1 MINKQQ
7 KESRAEHYDHETG
20 SCGEQNNCKSKET
33 SISAAG
39 AEAALKGSEIA
50 AVETMAQK
58 ALVHKQFN
66 SPLGLYS
73 DNNIKETLNRELK
86 TLSNGIVG

>member
-7 KESRAEHYDHETG
+7 EEGRAEHYDHEIG
-20 SCGEQNNCKSKET
+20 SCGEQNNCNKKSEET
-33 SISAAG
+33 STPAVAP
-39 AEAALKGSEIA
+39 ALEGSEIVP
-50 AVETMAQK
+50 VETMAQK

-86 TLSNGIVG
+86 TLSNGTVG

>member
-20 SCGEQNNCKSKET
+20 SCGEQNNRKSKET
-33 SISAAG
+33 SPPAAV
-39 AEAALKGSEIA
+39 AAALKGSEIA

>member
-1 MINKQQ
+1 
-7 KESRAEHYDHETG
+7 
-20 SCGEQNNCKSKET
+20 
-33 SISAAG
+33 
-39 AEAALKGSEIA
+39 
-50 AVETMAQK
+50 MAQK

-86 TLSNGIVG
+86 TLSNGTMGWVVVGLHSKSYSAFLYKYNTTTTRTEAHWKHIPADAK

>member
-33 SISAAG
+33 STPAAV
-39 AEAALKGSEIA
+39 AAALKGSEIA